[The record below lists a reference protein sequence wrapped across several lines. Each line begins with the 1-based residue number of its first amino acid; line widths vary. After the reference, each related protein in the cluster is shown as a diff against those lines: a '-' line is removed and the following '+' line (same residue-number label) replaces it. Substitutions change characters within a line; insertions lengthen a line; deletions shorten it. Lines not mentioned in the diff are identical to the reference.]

1 VLDYYGINYILI
13 PVDNDNKSL
22 NAAGG
27 REYNVYM
34 GTKEYESYIFTG
46 FRNTGY
52 LVTVDFEETANGNG
66 TVTVFTDRTDMPW
79 GLALELAKMS
89 VPEATDIQFRDNRLG
104 YSKVALQSE
113 DYSTDSGMVIIDYT
127 FDFTTTA
134 SNNTASDT
142 TEQDK

>member
-13 PVDNDNKSL
+13 PVDNDNKSFS
-22 NAAGG
+22 AAGG

-79 GLALELAKMS
+79 GLAVCLAQMA
-89 VPEATDIQFRDNRLG
+89 VPEAVDANGVSTVNFKDNRYG
-104 YSKVALQSE
+104 YPKTGG
-113 DYSTDSGMVIIDYT
+113 DTMVIMEYM

-134 SNNTASDT
+134 SNT